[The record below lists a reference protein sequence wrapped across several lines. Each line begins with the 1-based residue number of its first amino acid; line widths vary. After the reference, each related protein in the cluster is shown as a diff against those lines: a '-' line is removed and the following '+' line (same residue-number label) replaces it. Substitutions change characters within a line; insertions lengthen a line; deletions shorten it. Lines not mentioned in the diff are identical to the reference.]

1 LHIRELYNYAEI
13 PINKYLQGENMKIE
27 TLTLHGKELHNFFS
41 SIVAPRPI
49 AFISTV
55 DAEGRYNA
63 APFSAFNYLTL
74 NPPIVA
80 FGAGRRGNKKKDTIL
95 NIEAVGDFVVNM
107 VDENLAE
114 AMNQAAAAYAPGI
127 DEIREVGLT
136 ALPSEMVKS
145 PRIAEAPISL
155 ECRLVQILELG
166 HKPTRSTIILGEV
179 LMVHVKDDVL
189 TQGKIDPL
197 KAKIIARMGD
207 NDIYCRTTDIFKM
220 KRL

>member
-1 LHIRELYNYAEI
+1 
-13 PINKYLQGENMKIE
+13 MKIE
-27 TLTLHGKELHNFFS
+27 PLSLHGKDLHDFFS
-41 SIVAPRPI
+41 SVVVPRPI

-63 APFSAFNYLTL
+63 APFSAFNYLTV
-74 NPPIVA
+74 NPPVIA
-80 FGAGRRGNKKKDTIL
+80 FGSGRRGSKKKDTVM

-114 AMNQAAAAYAPGI
+114 AMNKAAAAYAPEI
-127 DEIREVGLT
+127 DEIKEVGLT
-136 ALPSEMVKS
+136 ALQSDMVKS
-145 PRIAEAPISL
+145 PRIAEAPVSM
-155 ECRLVQILELG
+155 ECRLIQTLELG
-166 HKPTRSTIILGEV
+166 NKPTRSTIILGEV
-179 LMVHVKDDVL
+179 LMVHVRDDVL

-207 NDIYCRTTDIFKM
+207 NDIYCRTTDVFKM